1 MRIMQVEI
9 LTIGDELLLGQ
20 VVDTNSAWMGAM
32 LAKEGFRVQG
42 ITSIGD
48 DAKTILDTLGRLM
61 DNVDIVLITGGLGP
75 TNDDITLQTLADFFG
90 SKLVFDASVYADIE
104 RMFPGRPN
112 MNALNRD
119 QAMVPKDAIVIHN
132 KVGTAPITW
141 FESEG
146 KVVVSM
152 PGVPAEMKQVMTD
165 EIIPRLKKR
174 FKVPSIQHRHALVH
188 GVGESSLAIQLK
200 EWEGAL
206 PSFIKLAY
214 LPQVGLVRLRLTGSL
229 PNKTIL
235 TKSLDEA
242 VDKLVPLL
250 GNSLLALED
259 ITPAEVIDRL
269 CKQKKI
275 SLSVAESCTGG
286 YIAHLITSQAGSSVY
301 FKGGVVA
308 YDNAVKCDVLNV
320 QEKDLIKSGAVSQTV
335 VEQMARGVRELL
347 HTDVAVATSG
357 IAGPTGGTDEKPVGT
372 VWIAVATSSQVISRL
387 FQFGTFRDRNI
398 TRASLEA
405 LAMIKEVLDQGD
417 IISSR
422 R

>member
-1 MRIMQVEI
+1 MHVEI

-48 DAKTILDTLGRLM
+48 DAEIIKEALGLLLAKG
-61 DNVDIVLITGGLGP
+61 DIVLITGGLGP

-112 MNALNRD
+112 AMNALNRD
-119 QAMVPKDAIVIHN
+119 QALVPEDATVIHN
-132 KVGTAPITW
+132 TVGTAPITW
-141 FESEG
+141 FERDG

-152 PGVPAEMKQVMTD
+152 PGVPAEMKQVMSD

-229 PNKTIL
+229 PDEATL
-235 TKSLDEA
+235 TNALDEA

-259 ITPAEVIDRL
+259 TTPAEVIDRL

-286 YIAHLITSQAGSSVY
+286 NIAHLITSQSGCSDY
-301 FKGGVVA
+301 FKGGIVA
-308 YDNAVKCDVLNV
+308 YDNEVKQNVLNV
-320 QEKDLIKSGAVSQTV
+320 QEKDLMEHGAVSQPV

-405 LAMIKEVLDQGD
+405 LAMIKEVLDQG
-417 IISSR
+417 I
-422 R
+422 

>member
-48 DAKTILDTLGRLM
+48 DAEIIKEALGRLLGKG
-61 DNVDIVLITGGLGP
+61 DIVLITGGLGP

-112 MNALNRD
+112 AMNALNRD
-119 QAMVPKDAIVIHN
+119 QAMVPEDATVIHN
-132 KVGTAPITW
+132 TVGTAPITW
-141 FESEG
+141 FERDG
-146 KVVVSM
+146 KVIVSM
-152 PGVPAEMKQVMTD
+152 PGVPAEMKQVMSD

-174 FKVPSIQHRHALVH
+174 FNVPSIQHRHALVH
-188 GVGESSLAIQLK
+188 GIGESSLAIQLE

-229 PNKTIL
+229 PDEATL
-235 TKSLDEA
+235 TKALDEA

-286 YIAHLITSQAGSSVY
+286 YIAHLITSQPGCSDY

-308 YDNAVKCDVLNV
+308 YDNEVKRTVLNV
-320 QEKDLIKSGAVSQTV
+320 QEQDLMEHGAVSQPV

-372 VWIAVATSSQVISRL
+372 VWIAVATSSQVISRM

-405 LAMIKEVLDQGD
+405 LAMIKEVLDQG
-417 IISSR
+417 I
-422 R
+422 